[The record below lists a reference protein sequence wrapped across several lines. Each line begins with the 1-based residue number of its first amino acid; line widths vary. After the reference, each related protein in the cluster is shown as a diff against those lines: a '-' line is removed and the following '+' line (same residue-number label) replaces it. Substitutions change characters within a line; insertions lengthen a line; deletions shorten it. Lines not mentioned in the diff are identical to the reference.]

1 MKSQM
6 SDRAPSNS
14 TFRGGSWER
23 RRFASKLW
31 LSPRKRHLD
40 GSCEKTKRIATVE
53 KGELN
58 WMSISSAIELDVT
71 RCGFST
77 KSARDEMRHVIGSS
91 EPDVIIGSDRDQSR
105 GCRRKDKD
113 HIEFLCE
120 LCEAQVAHGRY
131 FVHELTSEVNSR
143 MRCMAKVMAM
153 PGIRTAVT
161 DLCTFGLAAG
171 DEGGP
176 RFVNVSVRTITN
188 ARRVGVRLQKND
200 GACLGKPML
209 ARIKH
214 SRRANELDHRFAKSL
229 KQ

>member
-1 MKSQM
+1 MAVTTQE
-6 SDRAPSNS
+6 A
-14 TFRGGSWER
+14 
-23 RRFASKLW
+23 
-31 LSPRKRHLD
+31 LD
-40 GSCEKTKRIATVE
+40 GSCEKTKRIANVE
-53 KGELN
+53 NSALN
-58 WMSISSAIELDVT
+58 WVSISSAGELDVT
-71 RCGFST
+71 RCGFSA

-105 GCRRKDKD
+105 ECRKKDKD

-131 FVHELTSEVNSR
+131 FVHELMSDVNSR

-161 DLCTFGLAAG
+161 DLCTFGLAAC

-188 ARRVGVRLQKND
+188 ARRVVVRLQKNA
-200 GACLGKPML
+200 GACIDTPRS
-209 ARIKH
+209 ARITH
-214 SRRANELDHRFAKSL
+214 SRRANEQAHGFAKSL